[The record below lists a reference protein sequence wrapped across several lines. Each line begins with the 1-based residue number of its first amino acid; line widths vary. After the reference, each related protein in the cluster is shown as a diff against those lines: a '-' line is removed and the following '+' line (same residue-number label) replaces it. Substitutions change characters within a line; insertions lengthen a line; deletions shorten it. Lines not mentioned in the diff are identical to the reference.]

1 MNTLSFIQ
9 GEVTVMTRDSAPL
22 IMLIIIIG
30 AAFKHCLLARLA
42 PTGPFIRGAKWHPS
56 WWRNH
61 IKVRLSGWT
70 SLKDVPSFGL
80 GQGIGALALL
90 AA

>member
-9 GEVTVMTRDSAPL
+9 GEVTGMTRDSAPL
-22 IMLIIIIG
+22 IMLIIMIG

-42 PTGPFIRGAKWHPS
+42 PTGPLTRTKWHPS
-56 WWRNH
+56 WWPKH
-61 IKVRLSGWT
+61 IKICLSGWA

-80 GQGIGALALL
+80 RQRIGTLALL